1 MGSGTASPT
10 GFVLYFLLETH
21 VWGIRWIKICLYLSL
36 ERWVRVEEVE
46 STSWVMFHLFFLF
59 SFSIFVCSFVCLFV
73 CLFVSARVRT
83 RGKVLQ
89 VPANEELAST
99 FLADSKTGLFR
110 VLCNLLQYLH
120 LQELAHVLECFL
132 WVLLVF
138 LLQSA
143 AISCMSISYACL
155 GVLFVSFAGV
165 LATKCCNI
173 VHVNKLRVFLVMRCI
188 KLWCFVFKN
197 TLLFIYGRKW
207 GESDKIYVKKCSLKH
222 PLLLRKEIPAFY
234 KCFLR
239 ISFRIAQ
246 AMPYRQIVAWRSL
259 PERFSSD
266 ICVF

>member
-59 SFSIFVCSFVCLFV
+59 SFSIFVCSFVRLFV

-89 VPANEELAST
+89 VPANEELASA
-99 FLADSKTGLFR
+99 FLADSETGLFR

-120 LQELAHVLECFL
+120 LQELAHILECFL

-138 LLQSA
+138 WMKCA

-155 GVLFVSFAGV
+155 GVLFAGFAGI
-165 LATKCCNI
+165 LAARCCNI
-173 VHVNKLRVFLVMRCI
+173 LHVNKLRVFRSDFCEFC
-188 KLWCFVFKN
+188 WCFCYK
-197 TLLFIYGRKW
+197 LL
-207 GESDKIYVKKCSLKH
+207 
-222 PLLLRKEIPAFY
+222 
-234 KCFLR
+234 
-239 ISFRIAQ
+239 Q
-246 AMPYRQIVAWRSL
+246 YRACQ
-259 PERFSSD
+259 
-266 ICVF
+266 